1 MSSNARTTKYLCC
14 AYYCWYTKAT
24 CQKAFSRQFWR
35 TRSFS
40 RVFLVDLNRWKSMF
54 WLERLSTYSKY
65 RNDNLPDL
73 KVKFEVFQRY
83 SWMPNQ
89 VWNFS
94 AWLSCQTWGLYI
106 RIFLNNEFTLN
117 WFNFYI
123 KSVKYLFLFS
133 IFDSLFEDHL
143 EICIDMKIPML
154 DQIKPFILK
163 LKGFL
168 VVKVS
173 KGAKIRNRYNKAP
186 HPTQDTNGKVT
197 NSQID
202 TTNESQEVSIFPA
215 GDQKSQ
221 INRRAQRHNKYR
233 TESSLIFCFS
243 KHFFIFII

>member
-1 MSSNARTTKYLCC
+1 MVVLSEVRPL
-14 AYYCWYTKAT
+14 YTH
-24 CQKAFSRQFWR
+24 
-35 TRSFS
+35 
-40 RVFLVDLNRWKSMF
+40 
-54 WLERLSTYSKY
+54 
-65 RNDNLPDL
+65 
-73 KVKFEVFQRY
+73 
-83 SWMPNQ
+83 
-89 VWNFS
+89 
-94 AWLSCQTWGLYI
+94 
-106 RIFLNNEFTLN
+106 FLNNKFTLN

-133 IFDSLFEDHL
+133 IFDSLFEYHL

-163 LKGFL
+163 LNKFL

-173 KGAKIRNRYNKAP
+173 KGAKIRNRYNQAP

-202 TTNESQEVSIFPA
+202 TTNESHEVSIFPA
-215 GDQKSQ
+215 GDQKSL
-221 INRRAQRHNKYR
+221 INRREQRHNKHR